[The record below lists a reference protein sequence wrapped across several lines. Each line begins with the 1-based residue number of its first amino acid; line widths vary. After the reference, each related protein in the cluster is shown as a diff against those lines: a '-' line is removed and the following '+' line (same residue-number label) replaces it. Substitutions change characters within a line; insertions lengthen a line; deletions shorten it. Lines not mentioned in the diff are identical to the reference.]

1 MCRTVPTS
9 NELGDPGHCGA
20 AQSHPA
26 AEVHVVLVAA
36 GVGCP
41 GEVVQTGGQR
51 LVEEIHSECW

>member
-41 GEVVQTGGQR
+41 GEVVQT
-51 LVEEIHSECW
+51 